1 MGSELDLRNGVGAAH
16 LVMAPLL
23 PLLSYLSHIPSLS
36 VHSHPSLGSPAYRV
50 LFVRGRV
57 GAVGEAA
64 GETHRLS
71 DAFGGVS
78 NSDRN
83 FDFHRIIFYI
93 VSKIV
98 IIFKYTL

>member
-36 VHSHPSLGSPAYRV
+36 VHSHPSLGSPAYWV
-50 LFVRGRV
+50 LLVRSWV

-64 GETHRLS
+64 GDIDFWTRL
-71 DAFGGVS
+71 AEFQTL
-78 NSDRN
+78 
-83 FDFHRIIFYI
+83 
-93 VSKIV
+93 IV
-98 IIFKYTL
+98 ISIFIVLYFILFLKS